1 MAYKPW
7 SDKENNLLLKL
18 AEDSIPYKR
27 RVEYFEER
35 SQDSIRQQT
44 WMLKQQV
51 ANKWVEDERVAFF
64 DIETSHLKANIGIML
79 NWSVKYLSGELKHD
93 CITRKEAIDPDRQ
106 DKRIV
111 QTLIRELENA
121 DLVVTYYGTGFD
133 LPFIRTRAEIL
144 GLDFPGYAHLKH
156 FDMYYLVRAKL
167 QLHSNRLAVATETL
181 GIEGKTALPPAI
193 WQKARL
199 GDKDALAYAAEHC
212 DEDVLI
218 LERLYERLKKYS
230 RMTRKSI

>member
-7 SDKENNLLLKL
+7 TKQENKLLLQL
-18 AEDSIPYKR
+18 AEDSVPYKR
-27 RVEYFEER
+27 RTEYFEER

-79 NWSVKYLSGELKHD
+79 NWSVKYLDGELVHD
-93 CITRKEAIDPDRQ
+93 CITRREAIDPDRQ
-106 DKRIV
+106 DRRIV
-111 QTLIRELENA
+111 QSLINELKNA

-133 LPFIRTRAEIL
+133 IPFIRTRAEIL
-144 GLDFPGYAHLKH
+144 NLDFPGYAHLKH
-156 FDMYYLVRAKL
+156 FDMYYLVRGKL

-193 WQKARL
+193 WQRARI
-199 GDKDALAYAAEHC
+199 GDKDALAYAMDHC
-212 DEDVLI
+212 DEDVKI
-218 LERLYERLKKYS
+218 LEELYQRLKKYS